1 MGRVALITFAISLL
15 ISLAFQSSLAIWVSS
30 VLLVLVMVIGVAF
43 DIVGS
48 AVMAAT
54 EAPFHAMGADKVR
67 GAKQAVYL
75 LRHADQVANFCNDV
89 IGGIAETMSGAIVA
103 GIVIGFARDIKFAS
117 RHIVEAVAIALVASI
132 NVSGKSLGKTFA
144 VNQANQIVFFVG
156 KLLAFLRILNPAK
169 KKRRNNNNPA
179 TRKVKR

>member
-1 MGRVALITFAISLL
+1 MV
-15 ISLAFQSSLAIWVSS
+15 FQSSLAIWVSLI
-30 VLLVLVMVIGVAF
+30 LLLLVMVIGVAF

-54 EAPFHAMGADKVR
+54 ETPFHAMGADKVR

-89 IGGIAETMSGAIVA
+89 IGGIAETISGAIVA
-103 GIVIGFARDIKFAS
+103 GIVIGFARNIQFVS
-117 RHIVEAVAIALVASI
+117 HHIVEAVAIALVASI

-144 VNQANQIVFFVG
+144 VNQANNIVFFVG
-156 KLLAFLRILNPAK
+156 KLLAWAKIFNSSK
-169 KKRRNNNNPA
+169 KKRRNSNSA
-179 TRKVKR
+179 GRKVKR